1 MVIGFVLILIFQHM
15 KLLQTQTQKDND
27 TNKYSESL
35 WSLLMFVEEL
45 DWENDWEIDCFWE
58 INAFVVQTLA
68 FSLQWPL
75 LFIEHE

>member
-45 DWENDWEIDCFWE
+45 D
-58 INAFVVQTLA
+58 
-68 FSLQWPL
+68 
-75 LFIEHE
+75 